1 VNWVYRKSTPEETGD
16 DTLLN
21 TLPPG
26 EWSKLVRAQRIPG
39 RSLKEACDLAIAYL
53 ILQHSG
59 PIQQVEATHL
69 EATFLQP
76 RPTVALNNEAT
87 ETMPAVILERRLK
100 WRKS

>member
-1 VNWVYRKSTPEETGD
+1 VNWVYRKSTPEEMGD
-16 DTLLN
+16 HTLLD

-26 EWSKLVRAQRIPG
+26 GWSKLVRAQMPFAAN
-39 RSLKEACDLAIAYL
+39 LKEACDLAIAHL

-59 PIQQVEATHL
+59 PIQQVEAAHL

-76 RPTVALNNEAT
+76 RPAIPINNDAT

>member
-1 VNWVYRKSTPEETGD
+1 MN
-16 DTLLN
+16 TLLAH
-21 TLPPG
+21 LPPG
-26 EWSKLVRAQRIPG
+26 VWAAAVRAQMRYATN
-39 RSLKEACDLAIAYL
+39 LKEACDLAYAHL

-59 PIQQVEATHL
+59 PIQQVEAAHL

-76 RPTVALNNEAT
+76 RPTISLTSEAT

>member
-1 VNWVYRKSTPEETGD
+1 MN
-16 DTLLN
+16 TLLAH
-21 TLPPG
+21 LPPG
-26 EWSKLVRAQRIPG
+26 VWAAAVRAQRIPG
-39 RSLKEACDLAIAYL
+39 RSLKEACDLAYAYL

-59 PIQQVEATHL
+59 SIQQVEAAHL

-76 RPTVALNNEAT
+76 RPTIPLNNEAT